1 MEPSLEL
8 DSLNCQQA
16 GHSGSQIIGF
26 CIDENCKESNKFV
39 CSECIFD
46 YHSRHILVKI
56 KELNSLI
63 QTKYKDYK
71 QKLDKEKKIAEV
83 YKASELESI
92 EKIEK
97 FKKDVINEIENKTN
111 NFIKELK
118 NKYNELINF
127 NAKGFTNLKEYE
139 EFFIGNAAPIQKP
152 DHSKLS
158 EICFNIYKESKHSN
172 ATPSK
177 GTRDS
182 GETSEKPKEQKDK
195 KEQKSNFII
204 EKFNQEFNNF
214 IKEEF
219 SSIQKYINE
228 KYLTMPNNLFNSKY
242 FEWCQQTYS
251 GYDFFYELSN
261 NNTKAVKT
269 LSNGT
274 MTILRAKEMLE
285 DNHLYKIKF
294 KIGLKNNGDFDVGIG
309 TEKVGDSC
317 WLRTKESLCISNAGV
332 LNLDLNM
339 DNSITLRNKDIV
351 YMEICTEEGNK
362 YFEGHI
368 NGKLICKLD
377 FYLENV
383 YIMAAIRNTN
393 NFIEVL
399 EYKDTIIK

>member
-8 DSLNCQQA
+8 DSLNCQHP
-16 GHSGSQIIGF
+16 GHSGSQILGF
-26 CIDENCKESNKFV
+26 CIDEKCKETNKFA

-46 YHSRHILVKI
+46 VHSLHRLVKI
-56 KELNSLI
+56 KELNNLI
-63 QTKYKDYK
+63 QTKYKVYK
-71 QKLDKEKKIAEV
+71 QNLEEEKKIIEI

-97 FKKDVINEIENKTN
+97 LKKDVVNEIENKTN
-111 NFIKELK
+111 NFIQELK

-127 NAKGFTNLKEYE
+127 NAKDFANLKDYE

-158 EICFNIYKESKHSN
+158 EICFNIYKEGNKSSGG
-172 ATPSK
+172 TPSE
-177 GTRDS
+177 GAST
-182 GETSEKPKEQKDK
+182 EKPSKKQKEQKEK
-195 KEQKSNFII
+195 KEQK
-204 EKFNQEFNNF
+204 NNF
-214 IKEEF
+214 ILENFKKEFDNYIKDQF
-219 SSIQKYINE
+219 SSIQKYINDN
-228 KYLTMPNNLFNSKY
+228 YLIMPNNFFNSKG
-242 FEWCQQTYS
+242 FEWCEQTYS

-261 NNTKAVKT
+261 NKTKGVKT

-285 DNHLYKIKF
+285 NNHLYKIKF
-294 KIGLKNNGDFDVGIG
+294 KIGLRNNGDFDVGIG

-317 WLRTKESLCISNAGV
+317 WLRTKESLCISNTGV

-339 DNSITLRNKDIV
+339 DNSITLRDKDIV
-351 YMEICTEEGNK
+351 YLEISTEEGNK

-377 FYLENV
+377 FYLDNV

-399 EYKDTIIK
+399 EYKDSPL

>member
-8 DSLNCQQA
+8 DSLNCQHP
-16 GHSGSQIIGF
+16 GHSGSQILGF
-26 CIDENCKESNKFV
+26 CIDEKCKETNKFA

-46 YHSRHILVKI
+46 VHSLHRLVKI
-56 KELNSLI
+56 KELNNLI
-63 QTKYKDYK
+63 QTKYKVYK
-71 QKLDKEKKIAEV
+71 QNLEEEKKIIEV

-97 FKKDVINEIENKTN
+97 LKKDVINEIENKTN
-111 NFIKELK
+111 NFIQELK

-127 NAKGFTNLKEYE
+127 NAKDFANLKDYE

-158 EICFNIYKESKHSN
+158 EICFNIYKEGNKSSGG
-172 ATPSK
+172 TPSE
-177 GTRDS
+177 GAST
-182 GETSEKPKEQKDK
+182 EKPSKKQKEQKEK
-195 KEQKSNFII
+195 KEQK
-204 EKFNQEFNNF
+204 NNF
-214 IKEEF
+214 ILDNFKKEFENYIKDQF
-219 SSIQKYINE
+219 SSIQKYINDN
-228 KYLTMPNNLFNSKY
+228 YLIMPNNFFNSKG
-242 FEWCQQTYS
+242 FEWCEQTYS

-261 NNTKAVKT
+261 NKTKGVKT

-285 DNHLYKIKF
+285 NNHLYKIKF
-294 KIGLKNNGDFDVGIG
+294 KIGLRNNGDFDVGIG

-317 WLRTKESLCISNAGV
+317 WLRTKESLCISNTGV

-339 DNSITLRNKDIV
+339 DNSITLRDKDIV
-351 YMEICTEEGNK
+351 YLEISTEEGNK

-377 FYLENV
+377 FYLDNV

-399 EYKDTIIK
+399 EYKDSPL

>member
-8 DSLNCQQA
+8 DSLNCQHP

-26 CIDENCKESNKFV
+26 CIDEKCKETNKFA

-46 YHSRHILVKI
+46 VHSLHRLVKI
-56 KELNSLI
+56 KELNNLI
-63 QTKYKDYK
+63 QTKYKVYK
-71 QKLDKEKKIAEV
+71 QNLEEEKKIIEV

-97 FKKDVINEIENKTN
+97 LKKDVINEIENKTN
-111 NFIKELK
+111 NFIQELK

-127 NAKGFTNLKEYE
+127 NAKDFANLKDYE

-158 EICFNIYKESKHSN
+158 EICFNIYKEGNKSSGG
-172 ATPSK
+172 TPSE
-177 GTRDS
+177 GAST
-182 GETSEKPKEQKDK
+182 EKPSKKQKEQKEK
-195 KEQKSNFII
+195 KEQK
-204 EKFNQEFNNF
+204 NNF
-214 IKEEF
+214 ILENFKKEFDNYIKDQF
-219 SSIQKYINE
+219 SSIQKYINDN
-228 KYLTMPNNLFNSKY
+228 YLIMPNNFFNSKG
-242 FEWCQQTYS
+242 FEWCEQTYS

-261 NNTKAVKT
+261 NKTKGVKT

-285 DNHLYKIKF
+285 NNHLYKIKF
-294 KIGLKNNGDFDVGIG
+294 KIGLRNNGDFDVGIG

-317 WLRTKESLCISNAGV
+317 WLRTKESLCISNTGV

-339 DNSITLRNKDIV
+339 DNSITLRDKDIV
-351 YMEICTEEGNK
+351 YLEISTEEGNK

-377 FYLENV
+377 FYLDNV

-393 NFIEVL
+393 NYIEVL
-399 EYKDTIIK
+399 EYKDSPL

>member
-8 DSLNCQQA
+8 DSLNCQHP
-16 GHSGSQIIGF
+16 GHSGSQILGF
-26 CIDENCKESNKFV
+26 CIDEKCKETNKFA

-46 YHSRHILVKI
+46 VHSLHRLVKI
-56 KELNSLI
+56 KELNNLI
-63 QTKYKDYK
+63 QTKYKVYK
-71 QKLDKEKKIAEV
+71 QNLEEEKKIIEI

-97 FKKDVINEIENKTN
+97 LKKDVINEIENKTN
-111 NFIKELK
+111 NFIQELK

-127 NAKGFTNLKEYE
+127 NAKDFANLKDYE

-158 EICFNIYKESKHSN
+158 EICFNIYKEGNKSSGG
-172 ATPSK
+172 TPSE
-177 GTRDS
+177 GAST
-182 GETSEKPKEQKDK
+182 EKPSKKQKEQKEK
-195 KEQKSNFII
+195 KEQK
-204 EKFNQEFNNF
+204 NNF
-214 IKEEF
+214 ILENFKKEFDNYIKDQF
-219 SSIQKYINE
+219 SSIQKYINDN
-228 KYLTMPNNLFNSKY
+228 YLIMPNNFFNSKG
-242 FEWCQQTYS
+242 FEWCEQTYS

-261 NNTKAVKT
+261 NKTKGVKT

-285 DNHLYKIKF
+285 NNHLYKIKF
-294 KIGLKNNGDFDVGIG
+294 KIGLRNNGDFDVGIG

-317 WLRTKESLCISNAGV
+317 WLRTKESLCISNTGV

-339 DNSITLRNKDIV
+339 DNSITLRDKDIV
-351 YMEICTEEGNK
+351 YLEISTEEGNK

-377 FYLENV
+377 FYLDNV

-399 EYKDTIIK
+399 EYKDSPL

>member
-8 DSLNCQQA
+8 DSLNCQHP

-26 CIDENCKESNKFV
+26 CIDEKCKETNKFA

-46 YHSRHILVKI
+46 VHSLHRLVKI
-56 KELNSLI
+56 KELNNLI
-63 QTKYKDYK
+63 QTKYKVYK
-71 QKLDKEKKIAEV
+71 QNLEEEKKIIEV

-97 FKKDVINEIENKTN
+97 LKKDVINEIENKTN
-111 NFIKELK
+111 NFIQELK

-127 NAKGFTNLKEYE
+127 NAKDFANLKDYE

-158 EICFNIYKESKHSN
+158 EICFNIYKEGNKSSGG
-172 ATPSK
+172 TPSE
-177 GTRDS
+177 GANT
-182 GETSEKPKEQKDK
+182 EKPSKKQKEQKEK
-195 KEQKSNFII
+195 KEQK
-204 EKFNQEFNNF
+204 NNF
-214 IKEEF
+214 ILENFKKEFDNYIKDQF
-219 SSIQKYINE
+219 SSIQKYINDN
-228 KYLTMPNNLFNSKY
+228 YLIMPNNFFNSKG
-242 FEWCQQTYS
+242 FEWCEQTYS

-261 NNTKAVKT
+261 NKTKGVKT

-285 DNHLYKIKF
+285 NNHLYKIKF
-294 KIGLKNNGDFDVGIG
+294 KIGLRNNGDFDVGIG

-317 WLRTKESLCISNAGV
+317 WLRTKESLCISNTGV

-339 DNSITLRNKDIV
+339 DNSITLRDKDIV
-351 YMEICTEEGNK
+351 YLEISTEEGNK

-377 FYLENV
+377 FYLDNV

-393 NFIEVL
+393 NYIEVL
-399 EYKDTIIK
+399 EYKDSPL

>member
-8 DSLNCQQA
+8 DSLNCQHP
-16 GHSGSQIIGF
+16 GHSGSQILGF
-26 CIDENCKESNKFV
+26 CIDEKCKETNKFA

-46 YHSRHILVKI
+46 VHSLHRLVKI
-56 KELNSLI
+56 KELNNLI
-63 QTKYKDYK
+63 QTKYKVYK
-71 QKLDKEKKIAEV
+71 QNLEEEKKIIEV

-97 FKKDVINEIENKTN
+97 LKKDVINEIENKTN
-111 NFIKELK
+111 NFIQELK

-127 NAKGFTNLKEYE
+127 NAKDFANIKDYE

-158 EICFNIYKESKHSN
+158 EICFNIYKEGNKSSGG
-172 ATPSK
+172 TPSE
-177 GTRDS
+177 GAST
-182 GETSEKPKEQKDK
+182 EKPSKKQKEQKEK
-195 KEQKSNFII
+195 KEQK
-204 EKFNQEFNNF
+204 NNF
-214 IKEEF
+214 ILDNFKKEFENYIKDQF
-219 SSIQKYINE
+219 SSIQKYINDN
-228 KYLTMPNNLFNSKY
+228 YLIMPNNFFNSKG
-242 FEWCQQTYS
+242 FEWCEQTYS

-261 NNTKAVKT
+261 NKTKGVKT

-285 DNHLYKIKF
+285 NNHLYKIKF
-294 KIGLKNNGDFDVGIG
+294 KIGLRNNGDFDVGIG

-317 WLRTKESLCISNAGV
+317 WLRTKESLCISNTGV

-339 DNSITLRNKDIV
+339 DNSITLRDKDIV
-351 YMEICTEEGNK
+351 YLEISTEEGNK

-377 FYLENV
+377 FYLDNV

-399 EYKDTIIK
+399 EYKDSPL